1 MESNDS
7 NTSTKIEQFLKPKAV
22 SSRKLARDAEGRLLM
37 AEESALDMDR
47 IRDAGVTVRELGRR
61 VRLFNTDMTKQLA
74 AYIVPIEVSEMTAA
88 SAELSV
94 GAKIQVGRLTTA
106 DGLYLR
112 HNPGVREIGINDRG
126 DVIMRLDAATAEDST
141 IGPVLNAYNT
151 TQSTLTNRLVPR
163 IDKKTHDRDVKEAR
177 AWLEAMNVLSGG
189 KTLRTRF
196 FSAGVACE
204 HRGNIPQLYKTVQ
217 VNFFQ
222 VNDPLS
228 LELSSA
234 LEERFREVDR
244 PVPMV
249 RVISVVGIPPNE
261 RAYKEFVGQLK
272 NKKQNPMALGLPSRL
287 RDSQFFDGASKSIV
301 PSCFIY
307 ACTLDEIG
315 DSIYIITINTD
326 YHGEV
331 KCRGVHSGVASAMSI
346 GDVISAHASSAMLSS
361 KGTATLFMGVSN
373 AGKSRA
379 ATFWSERNETARRDE
394 LLRRYEILHQAKK
407 VEEKPEELLK
417 AVGILIQDDWV
428 QIVPSDEHVWD
439 VWPAE
444 RQFYMRSRDML
455 SRSLILSE
463 NEPIIENATG
473 DFGAAGK
480 RDCLGQTT
488 HCYPD
493 ERLFYDGDWDNY
505 HCDREV
511 HRLSAVVLLEKDP
524 DLDYAV
530 KHLSK
535 KDALEHILRG
545 GASDSED
552 AQPFLND
559 YTDVSSLLIG
569 QGVVGDRLLESYKSA
584 RKGDVA
590 ALMNGDE
597 ALGRVVLDKLHTQVE
612 LWQLLFEDIPIF
624 VVNTIHGDDLTQ
636 DIHWYVSEFPEA
648 LKTGRELSVSDF
660 RDTIE
665 QKFKVLYDDDGNWSE
680 LG

>member
-1 MESNDS
+1 MESKDS
-7 NTSTKIEQFLKPKAV
+7 NTSTLIEQFLKPKAV

-61 VRLFNTDMTKQLA
+61 VRLYNTDMTKQLA
-74 AYIVPIEVSEMTAA
+74 AYIIPVEVSQMTAE
-88 SAELSV
+88 SSELSV
-94 GAKIQVGRLTTA
+94 GAKVQIGRLIA
-106 DGLYLR
+106 NDGTYLR
-112 HNPGVREIGINDRG
+112 HNPGIREIGTNDRG
-126 DVIMRLDAATAEDST
+126 DLIVRLDAATAEDST
-141 IGPVLNAYNT
+141 IGPVLNSYNT
-151 TQSTLTNRLVPR
+151 TQSTLSGRLVPR

-177 AWLEAMNVLSGG
+177 AWLEAMNVLTNG

-204 HRGNIPQLYKTVQ
+204 HRGNIQQLYKTVQ

-228 LELSSA
+228 LELSSV
-234 LEERFREVDR
+234 LEDRFRSLDR

-272 NKKQNPMALGLPSRL
+272 NKKQNPMSLGLPSRL
-287 RDSQFFDGASKSIV
+287 RDSQFFDGASKSIA

-331 KCRGVHSGVASAMSI
+331 KSRGIHSGVASAMSM
-346 GDVISAHASSAMLSS
+346 GEVISAHASSAILSS
-361 KGTATLFMGVSN
+361 EGSATMFMGVSDS
-373 AGKSRA
+373 GKSRA
-379 ATFWSERNETARRDE
+379 ATFWSERNENLRRDE
-394 LLRRYEILHQAKK
+394 LRRRYTILHQAKK
-407 VEEKPEELLK
+407 VEKDPEELLK
-417 AVGILIQDDWV
+417 AVGILVQDDWAQV
-428 QIVPSDEHVWD
+428 VPSGKHAWD
-439 VWPAE
+439 LWPAE
-444 RQFYMRSRDML
+444 RQFYMRSRDIL

-463 NEPIIENATG
+463 NEPIIENATA
-473 DFGAAGK
+473 DFGAAGE
-480 RDCLGQTT
+480 RACLGQTT

-511 HRLSAVVLLEKDP
+511 HRLSTLVLLENDS

-530 KHLSK
+530 RRLSPK
-535 KDALEHILRG
+535 NALEHILRG
-545 GASDSED
+545 GACDDEN

-559 YTDVSSLLIG
+559 YTDVSNLLMG
-569 QGVVGDRLLESYKSA
+569 QGVVGDRLLDAYKA
-584 RKGDVA
+584 AKKGDVA

-597 ALGRVVLDKLHTQVE
+597 ALGRVVLDKLRAQIDVWE
-612 LWQLLFEDIPIF
+612 LFLADIPVF
-624 VVNTIHGDDLTQ
+624 VVNTIHGDDMTQ
-636 DIHWYVSEFPEA
+636 DIHWFASEFPDF
-648 LKTGRELSVSDF
+648 LKPGREYSSSQF
-660 RDTIE
+660 REQIE
-665 QKFKVLYDDDGNWSE
+665 KQFKVRYDDQGNWSE